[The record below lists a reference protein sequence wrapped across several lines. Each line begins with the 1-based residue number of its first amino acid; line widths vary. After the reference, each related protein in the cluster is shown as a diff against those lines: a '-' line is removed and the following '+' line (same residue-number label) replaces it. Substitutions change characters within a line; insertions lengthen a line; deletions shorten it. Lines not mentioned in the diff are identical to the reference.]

1 MTSSLS
7 IFFPLFCTVNNVLF
21 LAVTAGLWAVLFTDQ
36 LHVGPSSPTP
46 LLQNMNIQMTPP
58 ICPFDLLIIS
68 KVMSSKCLGP

>member
-7 IFFPLFCTVNNVLF
+7 IIFFLCFVQLTMFLF

-58 ICPFDLLIIS
+58 ICPF
-68 KVMSSKCLGP
+68 G